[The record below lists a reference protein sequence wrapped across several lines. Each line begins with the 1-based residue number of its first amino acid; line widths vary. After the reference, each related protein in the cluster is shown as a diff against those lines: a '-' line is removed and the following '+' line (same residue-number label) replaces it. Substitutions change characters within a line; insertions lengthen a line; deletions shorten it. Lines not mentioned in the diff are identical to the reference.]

1 MCFPAMEVP
10 MAVLELAQAAPLLQQ
25 EYHEGRLIPFLGAGF
40 SKPLNLPDWSELI
53 AVMAEPLG
61 FEPELFKQ
69 HGSSEQLA
77 EFFAVAHPN
86 NFERLVYGMARKFNS
101 EEASELRRASPTHKA
116 LTVLD
121 RWHTIYTT
129 NFDWHI
135 EHALRDA
142 GRKVSVLASFVD
154 YQDKKEAGAC
164 DVIKF
169 HGTLEMRNTIILT
182 ESGFFDRMAL
192 EDAADQRLR
201 ADLLSHSF
209 LFIGYSFSD
218 LNIRYIWY
226 RMHQLRQR
234 SQAGSQVPLKP
245 RKCFFATHG
254 SGPVQP
260 ALLEQWNVDV
270 IQLDPTDKTASVA
283 ELLKCIGA

>member
-1 MCFPAMEVP
+1 
-10 MAVLELAQAAPLLQQ
+10 MAVLELPQAAPLLQQ
-25 EYHEGRLIPFLGAGF
+25 EYREGRLIPFLGAGF
-40 SKPLNLPDWSELI
+40 SKPLHLPDWSELI
-53 AVMAEPLG
+53 ASMAEPLG
-61 FEPELFKQ
+61 FEPELFMD
-69 HGSSEQLA
+69 HGSAEQLA
-77 EFFAVAHPN
+77 EFFSVAHPN

-101 EEASELRRASPTHKA
+101 EEASQLRKVSPTHKA
-116 LTVLD
+116 LALLD
-121 RWHTIYTT
+121 QWHTIYTT
-129 NFDWHI
+129 NFDCHI

-154 YQDKKEAGAC
+154 FQDKQEAGAC

-169 HGTLEMRNTIILT
+169 HGTLEIRNTIILT

-218 LNIRYIWY
+218 MNIRYIWY

-234 SQAGSQVPLKP
+234 SQAGSRAPLTP

-254 SGPVQP
+254 AGPVQP
-260 ALLEQWNVDV
+260 MLLEQWNVDV
-270 IQLDPTDKTASVA
+270 IQLDPEDKTASVA
-283 ELLKCIGA
+283 ELLRSIGG

>member
-1 MCFPAMEVP
+1 

-25 EYHEGRLIPFLGAGF
+25 EYREGRLIPFLGAGF

-53 AVMAEPLG
+53 AAMAEPLG
-61 FEPELFKQ
+61 FEPELFMK
-69 HGSSEQLA
+69 HGSAEQLA

-101 EEASELRRASPTHKA
+101 EEAAQLRKDSPTHKA
-116 LTVLD
+116 LASLD
-121 RWHTIYTT
+121 RFHTIYTT

-135 EHALRDA
+135 ECALKEA
-142 GRKVSVLASFVD
+142 GRKVAVLASFVD
-154 YQDKKEAGAC
+154 FQDEKEAGAC

-169 HGTLEMRNTIILT
+169 HGTLEMRNTIVLT
-182 ESGFFDRMAL
+182 ESSFFERMAL

-234 SQAGSQVPLKP
+234 SQARSRVPLKP
-245 RKCFFATHG
+245 RKCYFATHG
-254 SGPVQP
+254 AGLVQP
-260 ALLEQWNVDV
+260 MLLEQWNIDV
-270 IQLDPTDKTASVA
+270 IQLDPEDKTASVA
-283 ELLKCIGA
+283 ELLKCIGG